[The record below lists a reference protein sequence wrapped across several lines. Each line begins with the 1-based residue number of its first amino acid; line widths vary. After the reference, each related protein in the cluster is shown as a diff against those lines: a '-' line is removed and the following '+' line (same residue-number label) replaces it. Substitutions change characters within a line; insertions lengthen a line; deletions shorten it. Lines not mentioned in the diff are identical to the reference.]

1 MSAAAR
7 LSKLPVILTLAGAGT
22 LSLEMLAPRLLAPA
36 FGTSQPI
43 WAAVI
48 GMTLLYLAIGY
59 HLGGRWADGARGADG
74 DMVSRIIVWAGV
86 AAALI
91 APVAPPLISGARVA
105 LQSLAIG
112 SFVGALVIALVLFA
126 TPIILLAAVSPFV
139 SRLALTVTEPERIGR
154 VLGRLSMYA
163 TVGSLAGTFLT
174 ALWLIPTLGT
184 SLSLLTIAGLLIV
197 LGTWAGDRPR
207 RGLWLLLV
215 FALVGWRLIQGPVP
229 LAAGCVDCTVQ
240 QTIESANNT
249 IQVATRPHPTHGM
262 QTLLLLNEGMAVHSV
277 SNEAGLRSGAAID
290 MLTDGGPWDYFAVA
304 PYVLPQQHISSIKR
318 MAMIGS
324 AAGTGTAQFLA
335 IHGPD
340 AEVDAIEIDPAIVA
354 VARQSFGMRDSA
366 TAGGNPNY
374 RVHVA
379 DGRTWLAAQTGT
391 YDIIGVDAYH
401 QPYIPFHLTTVEFFE
416 MAKARLTPHGAL
428 VLNAGLGANGDIRL
442 AQALATTMRRVF
454 TSVFVLE
461 TASYGNWMLIGTTAH
476 IGDGAANFAANYQ
489 AMADPAIRQVMEKT
503 QGFPFLQ
510 SDDGPIVLYDDHAP
524 VEKLVDEMIFGTIIQ

>member
-1 MSAAAR
+1 MSADSR
-7 LSKLPVILTLAGAGT
+7 LTKLPVIVTLAGAGT
-22 LSLEMLAPRLLAPA
+22 LAIEMVAPRLLAPA

-59 HLGGRWADGARGADG
+59 HLGGRWADGARGAEV
-74 DMVSRIIVWAGV
+74 DMVSRIIVWTGV
-86 AAALI
+86 ATALI
-91 APVAPPLISGARVA
+91 APLAPPLISGARLA
-105 LQSLAIG
+105 LQSMAVG
-112 SFVGALVIALVLFA
+112 SFVGALIVALVLFA
-126 TPIILLAAVSPFV
+126 APVILLAAVSPFI
-139 SRLALTVTEPERIGR
+139 SRLALTVTDPSHVGR
-154 VLGRLSMYA
+154 VLGRFSMYA
-163 TVGSLAGTFLT
+163 TVGSLAGTFLS

-197 LGTWAGDRPR
+197 LGTWAGNSPR
-207 RGLWLLLV
+207 RALWLLLV
-215 FALVGWRLIQGPVP
+215 CALIGWRLITGPAP

-240 QTIESANNT
+240 QTIESGNNT
-249 IQVATRPHPTHGM
+249 IQVATRPHAVHGM
-262 QTLLLLNEGMAVHSV
+262 QTLLLLNEGMAIHSV
-277 SNEAGLRSGAAID
+277 SNAAGMRTGEAVD

-304 PYVLPQQHISSIKR
+304 PYVLPQQDVRSIKR

-340 AEVDAIEIDPAIVA
+340 AEVDAIEIDPDIVA
-354 VARQSFGMRDSA
+354 VARQSFGMNDSA
-366 TAGGNPNY
+366 TPGGNPNY

-379 DGRTWLAAQTGT
+379 DGRTWLAGQTGT

-416 MAKARLTPHGAL
+416 MAKAHLTPNGVV

-461 TASYGNWMLIGTTAH
+461 TASYGNWMLIGTIAH

-489 AMADPAIRQVMEKT
+489 TMDNPAMRQVMKKT

-510 SDDGPIVLYDDHAP
+510 SDDGPLVLYDDHAP

>member
-1 MSAAAR
+1 MSDAAHQA
-7 LSKLPVILTLAGAGT
+7 KLPIIVTLAGMGT
-22 LSLEMLAPRLLAPA
+22 LALEMLAPRLLAPA

-59 HLGGRWADGARGADG
+59 HIGGRWADGARGSDG
-74 DMVSRIIVWAGV
+74 DMVGRIIVWAGI
-86 AAALI
+86 ATALI
-91 APVAPPLISGARVA
+91 APIAPPLISAARLA

-112 SFVGALVIALVLFA
+112 SFVGALIIALILFA

-139 SRLALTVTEPERIGR
+139 SRLALTVTDPAHVGR
-154 VLGRLSMYA
+154 VVGRLSMFA
-163 TVGSLAGTFLT
+163 TVGSLVGTFVT

-184 SLSLLTIAGLLIV
+184 SLSFLAVAGMLIA
-197 LGTWAGDRPR
+197 LGSWAGTTPR
-207 RGLWLLLV
+207 RALWLLLV
-215 FALVGWRLIQGPVP
+215 AALVGWRLVTGPAP
-229 LAAGCVDCTVQ
+229 LAAGCVGCTVQ

-277 SNEAGLRSGAAID
+277 ANADGMQSGAAVE
-290 MLTDGGPWDYFAVA
+290 MLTDGGPWDYFAIA
-304 PYVLPQQHISSIKR
+304 PYVLPQQNVHSIRR

-324 AAGTGTAQFLA
+324 AAGTSTGQFLA
-335 IHGPD
+335 LHGPD
-340 AEVDAIEIDPAIVA
+340 AEVDAVEIDPAIVA
-354 VARQSFGMRDSA
+354 VGRQSFGMHDSG
-366 TAGGNPNY
+366 TTGGNPNY

-401 QPYIPFHLTTVEFFE
+401 QPYIPFHLTTVEFFQ
-416 MAKARLTPHGAL
+416 MAKAHLTPNGAL

-442 AQALATTMRRVF
+442 AQALATTMRHVF

-461 TASYGNWMLIGTTAH
+461 TASYGNWMLIGTIAH
-476 IGDGAANFAANYQ
+476 IGDGAANFAENYQ
-489 AMADPAIRQVMEKT
+489 AMENPALRQVMEKT
-503 QGFPFLQ
+503 NGFPFLQ
-510 SDDGPIVLYDDHAP
+510 SDDGPMILYDDHAP
-524 VEKLVDEMIFGTIIQ
+524 VEQLVDEMIFGAIRQ

>member
-1 MSAAAR
+1 MSAAPRNTR
-7 LSKLPVILTLAGAGT
+7 LAVIVTLAGACT
-22 LSLEMLAPRLLAPA
+22 LAIEMIAPRLLAPA

-59 HLGGRWADGARGADG
+59 HLGGRWADSMGGAAIDS
-74 DMVSRIIVWAGV
+74 VSRMIVWAGV
-86 AAALI
+86 ATALI
-91 APVAPPLISGARVA
+91 APLAPPLISGARLA
-105 LQSLAIG
+105 LQSLSVG
-112 SFVGALVIALVLFA
+112 SFVGALIVTLVLFA
-126 TPIILLAAVSPFV
+126 TPVILLAAVSPFI
-139 SRLALTVTEPERIGR
+139 SRLALTVTEPAHIGR
-154 VLGRLSMYA
+154 VLGRLSMYG
-163 TVGSLAGTFLT
+163 TVGSLAGTFIA
-174 ALWLIPTLGT
+174 ALWLIPTVGT

-197 LGTWAGDRPR
+197 LGTWTGDKPR
-207 RGLWLLLV
+207 RALWLLLV
-215 FALVGWRLIQGPVP
+215 IALIGWRLVSGPAP
-229 LAAGCVDCTVQ
+229 LAAGCVGCTVQ
-240 QTIESANNT
+240 QTIESGNNT

-277 SNEAGLRSGAAID
+277 SNADGMRTGAAVD
-290 MLTDGGPWDYFAVA
+290 LLTDGGPWDYFAIA
-304 PYVLPQQHISSIKR
+304 PYVLPHQDGHAIKR

-324 AAGTGTAQFLA
+324 AAGTGTGQFLA
-335 IHGPD
+335 MHGPD

-354 VARQSFGMRDSA
+354 VARQSFGMNDSD
-366 TAGGNPNY
+366 TPGGNPNY

-379 DGRTWLAAQTGT
+379 DGRTWLAAQSKK

-416 MAKARLTPHGAL
+416 MAKAHLTPNGAL

-442 AQALATTMRRVF
+442 AQALATTMRQVF

-461 TASYGNWMLIGTTAH
+461 TASYGNWMLIGTIAH

-489 AMADPAIRQVMEKT
+489 SLDNPAMRQVMEKT

-510 SDDGPIVLYDDHAP
+510 SDDGPLVLYDDHAP

>member
-1 MSAAAR
+1 MSAVVR
-7 LSKLPVILTLAGAGT
+7 LTKLPIIVTLAGAGT
-22 LSLEMLAPRLLAPA
+22 LALEMLAPRLLAPA

-59 HLGGRWADGARGADG
+59 HIGGRLADGARGTDA

-86 AAALI
+86 SAALI

-112 SFVGALVIALVLFA
+112 SFVGALIIALVLFA

-139 SRLALTVTEPERIGR
+139 SRLALTVTEPERVGR
-154 VLGRLSMYA
+154 VLGRLSMFA
-163 TVGSLAGTFLT
+163 TVGSLAGTFFT
-174 ALWLIPTLGT
+174 TLWLIPTLGT
-184 SLSLLTIAGLLIV
+184 SLSLLAIAGFLIV
-197 LGTWAGDRPR
+197 LGTWAGDQPR

-215 FALVGWRLIQGPVP
+215 LALVGWRLMNGPAP
-229 LAAGCVDCTVQ
+229 LAAGCIDCTVQ

-249 IQVATRPHPTHGM
+249 IQVATRPHPTHGT

-277 SNEAGLRSGAAID
+277 SNEAGMRSGAAID

-304 PYVLPQQHISSIKR
+304 PYVLPQQRVGSIKR

-379 DGRTWLAAQTGT
+379 DGRTWLAAQTGS

-416 MAKARLTPHGAL
+416 MAKARLTPNGAL

-442 AQALATTMRRVF
+442 AQALATTMRQVF

-461 TASYGNWMLIGTTAH
+461 TASYGNWMLIGTIAH

-489 AMADPAIRQVMEKT
+489 IMTDPAIRQVMEKT

-524 VEKLVDEMIFGTIIQ
+524 VEKLVDEMIFGTIAQ